1 MRDFSDW
8 TLVVIIFQRRLSRP
22 RLEPLPL
29 HLQNLKSPISKQN
42 MPSGHTSSTNRHS
55 ANSRGSRTR
64 LNTHGSNSNVT
75 RLDRDRSGSPTE
87 YYKRKQSREDGTSN
101 MVFDMNVFI
110 HKSIEKFLDKQAVR
124 DLLSGY
130 DNGDFY
136 IEGTDIFFAELEE
149 YFGEGEGAV
158 NFSYSERKRLND
170 VAFNMNQSE
179 VQ

>member
-1 MRDFSDW
+1 
-8 TLVVIIFQRRLSRP
+8 
-22 RLEPLPL
+22 
-29 HLQNLKSPISKQN
+29 
-42 MPSGHTSSTNRHS
+42 
-55 ANSRGSRTR
+55 
-64 LNTHGSNSNVT
+64 
-75 RLDRDRSGSPTE
+75 
-87 YYKRKQSREDGTSN
+87 

-170 VAFNMNQSE
+170 VALNMNQSE